1 MSKEKKDQ
9 FELTNEELHELLAQK
24 NAELSE
30 VKEELSSV
38 KVRSLKVYEENQLL
52 QHSPQYAEKAAE
64 MKYFIEVAKSF
75 IKSGAFPGNATP
87 EQLFVKI
94 QAGKE
99 MGMGPMEA
107 VNSLYFVNG
116 KLEPYGKGMVA
127 LLTAKGYRVSY
138 QDEQKDRVTIVAVSP
153 DGHEHLETAYASD
166 PIIQRSK
173 AAKISMRNKLRFH
186 AARTL
191 LNFQLP
197 HLIRGASD
205 LFEADALTQKGDS
218 NSEIEVSDEAI
229 KKAIEEAASK
239 EDLNQVFEDNKSKI
253 SKDIVLLGVFQRAKK
268 NLANGGE

>member
-1 MSKEKKDQ
+1 MSKENKDQ
-9 FELTNEELHELLAQK
+9 FDLSAEELQQLLADK
-24 NAELSE
+24 NAELAQ

-38 KVRSLKVYEENQLL
+38 KVRSLKVYEENQML

-64 MKYFIEVAKSF
+64 MKYFLEVSKSF
-75 IKSGAFPGNATP
+75 IKSGAFPKETP

-107 VNSLYFVNG
+107 VNSLYFVHG

-127 LLTAKGYRVSY
+127 LLTSQGYRVSY
-138 QDEQKDRVTIVAVSP
+138 EDEKKDQVTIVAVSP
-153 DGHEHLETAYASD
+153 EGYEHRETAYASD
-166 PIIQRSK
+166 PIIQRSN

-197 HLIRGASD
+197 HLIRGAAD
-205 LFEADALTQKGDS
+205 LFEADALTQKGDN
-218 NSEIEVSDEAI
+218 NSELEVSDEELKA
-229 KKAIEEAASK
+229 AIEGADTK
-239 EDLNQVFEDNKSKI
+239 EELNKVFEENKAKI
-253 SKDIVLLGVFQRAKK
+253 SKDIVLLAVLQKAKK
-268 NLANGGE
+268 RLSDGE